1 MSFIICK
8 YMAILFICYPKCG
21 TCKKAQKWLE
31 ERNIEYTF
39 RDITLERPTEGELRR
54 WIKASGLEISR
65 FFNTSGMLY
74 RQMKLKDKVKTL
86 PEEALLEILAS
97 DGMLVKRPVLVL
109 EKDVLIGFN
118 EKKWAE
124 RF

>member
-1 MSFIICK
+1 
-8 YMAILFICYPKCG
+8 MAILFICYPKCG

-97 DGMLVKRPVLVL
+97 DGMLVKRPVMVL
-109 EKDVLIGFN
+109 ENDVLIGFN